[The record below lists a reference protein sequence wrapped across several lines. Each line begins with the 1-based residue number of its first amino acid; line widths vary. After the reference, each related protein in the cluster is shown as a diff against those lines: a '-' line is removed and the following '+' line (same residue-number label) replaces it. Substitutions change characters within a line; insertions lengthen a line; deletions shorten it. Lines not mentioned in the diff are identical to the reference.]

1 MRHGRFW
8 STMCVTFCNTLLRR
22 GGRADLMMERYLK
35 KSARPGAKRKRD
47 SAQPQERSNRTL
59 SDLPRR
65 ADFKVALN
73 LLDRRCAPSSKEGIG

>member
-1 MRHGRFW
+1 MQRAIERVGCEGEGGVF
-8 STMCVTFCNTLLRR
+8 SPPSRR
-22 GGRADLMMERYLK
+22 GGRADLTMSRYLK
-35 KSARPGAKRKRD
+35 KSARRGGQTILD
-47 SAQPQERSNRTL
+47 VEEL